1 MLKRAHLYNNFVLIS
16 EIRVFVA
23 LVIFRYE
30 EAVKIFYKS
39 KFDIDVLHRLNNDCI
54 NVFVY

>member
-30 EAVKIFYKS
+30 DAVEIFYKS